1 MSKGQIARFTA
12 LAVATGTLVAT
23 GVGPAAAA
31 DLTTTERFYDATGA
45 GQVLRITL
53 NLPAAVPG
61 LLPQKVVQDI
71 VLTSGAARTGK
82 APAAVGGAFIGKDG
96 SVALMQSLLDGRSE
110 SSMDKQGVPFS
121 LASIPANPLGLT
133 GGLLTA
139 TSTVGDPNVDGP
151 VSSNSS
157 SIASLS
163 LKGGGA
169 LDAVLA
175 PLQDA
180 LEQALGAAVPTAGST
195 GTPTSPVAPVTGTVT
210 DVLGTVLDTLDGVT
224 NDATAPVSDAVRAA
238 VAQLTTA
245 INDLLADLT
254 GEITAMSATDS
265 LLDVGLIE
273 ATQQVTRTGQT
284 VTSQATNNL
293 VGIEVLGGLIDVSG
307 IQSSAVASLGN
318 GVTSSAATAQ
328 VLKAQVGDLLS
339 VTLTDKLEA
348 LLGGQA
354 GALIP
359 ADVLAQ
365 VNAAL
370 AQVTGLLADTLGLQ
384 VSQAKS
390 SKTASADQASA
401 SVEAASLVLNPL
413 RSAVP
418 LLQIDFV
425 PAEAAVKAQS
435 ITRRVI
441 TPTTL
446 TTTPTSLPRT
456 GGSVPL
462 ALAGSVLVGV
472 ALVAR
477 RRRTAA
483 L

>member
-82 APAAVGGAFIGKDG
+82 TPAAVGGAFIGKDG
-96 SVALMQSLLDGRSE
+96 SVALLQSLLDGRSE

-195 GTPTSPVAPVTGTVT
+195 GTPASPVAPVTGTVT

-265 LLDVGLIE
+265 LLDVKLIE

-390 SKTASADQASA
+390 SKTAGADQASA

>member
-96 SVALMQSLLDGRSE
+96 SVALLQSLLDGRSE

-163 LKGGGA
+163 LKGGGV

-195 GTPTSPVAPVTGTVT
+195 GTPASPVAPVTGTVT

-265 LLDVGLIE
+265 LLDVKLIE

-359 ADVLAQ
+359 AEVLAQ

-390 SKTASADQASA
+390 SRTASGSA
-401 SVEAASLVLNPL
+401 SGLS
-413 RSAVP
+413 
-418 LLQIDFV
+418 
-425 PAEAAVKAQS
+425 K
-435 ITRRVI
+435 
-441 TPTTL
+441 
-446 TTTPTSLPRT
+446 
-456 GGSVPL
+456 
-462 ALAGSVLVGV
+462 
-472 ALVAR
+472 
-477 RRRTAA
+477 
-483 L
+483 

>member
-61 LLPQKVVQDI
+61 LLPQKIVQDI

-195 GTPTSPVAPVTGTVT
+195 GTPAAPVAPVTGTVT

-265 LLDVGLIE
+265 LLDVGLVE

-293 VGIEVLGGLIDVSG
+293 VGIEVLGGLIEVSG
-307 IQSSAVASLGN
+307 IQSNAVASLGG

>member
-61 LLPQKVVQDI
+61 LLPQKIVQDI

-195 GTPTSPVAPVTGTVT
+195 GTPASPVAPVTGTVT

-224 NDATAPVSDAVRAA
+224 SDATAPVSDAVRAA

-293 VGIEVLGGLIDVSG
+293 VGIEVLGGLIEVSG
-307 IQSSAVASLGN
+307 IQSNAVASLGG

>member
-61 LLPQKVVQDI
+61 LLPQKIVQDI

-195 GTPTSPVAPVTGTVT
+195 GTPAAPVAPVTGTVT

-224 NDATAPVSDAVRAA
+224 SDATAPVSDAVRAA

-265 LLDVGLIE
+265 LLDVGLVE

-293 VGIEVLGGLIDVSG
+293 VGIEVLGGLIEVSG
-307 IQSSAVASLGN
+307 IQSNAVASLGN

>member
-195 GTPTSPVAPVTGTVT
+195 GTPASPVAPVTGTVT

-224 NDATAPVSDAVRAA
+224 SDATAPVSDAVRAA

-293 VGIEVLGGLIDVSG
+293 VGIEVLGGLIEVSG
-307 IQSSAVASLGN
+307 IQSNAVASLGG

>member
-82 APAAVGGAFIGKDG
+82 TPAAVGGAFIGKDG
-96 SVALMQSLLDGRSE
+96 SVALLQSLLDGRSE

-195 GTPTSPVAPVTGTVT
+195 GTPASPVAPVTGTVT

-265 LLDVGLIE
+265 LLDVKLIE

-390 SKTASADQASA
+390 SRTASADQASA
-401 SVEAASLVLNPL
+401 SVQAASLVLNPL